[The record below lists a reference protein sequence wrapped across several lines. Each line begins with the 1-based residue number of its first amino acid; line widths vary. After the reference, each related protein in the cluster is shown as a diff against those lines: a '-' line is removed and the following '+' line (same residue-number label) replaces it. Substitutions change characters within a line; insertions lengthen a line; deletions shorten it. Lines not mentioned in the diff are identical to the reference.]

1 MQNQRCVAVSV
12 FVTISALALFA
23 AAPSAQT
30 PATGN
35 VPTVSRLVLQFT
47 ERETHLAERLAARD
61 AAGAGNSLT
70 DDFELRASNQP
81 GRPIPRAEWLAQSTQ
96 SAGVGSRITQMAV
109 HDLGETAV
117 VSFMQGA
124 DTTPG
129 LFVVDVWRRA
139 GNDWKLAVRYASP
152 IAGNVPIPGVPAA
165 EPTIPKKY

>member
-1 MQNQRCVAVSV
+1 MNIRPWIVLPAWLA
-12 FVTISALALFA
+12 ILALGLQIA
-23 AAPSAQT
+23 AAWAQ
-30 PATGN
+30 ATGN
-35 VPTVSRLVLQFT
+35 VPTISRLVMQFT
-47 ERETHLAERLAARD
+47 ERETQLVERLAARD
-61 AAGAGNSLT
+61 AAGAASSLT

-81 GRPIPRAEWLAQSTQ
+81 GRPIPRAEWLAQSMQ
-96 SAGVGSRITQMAV
+96 SAGVGTRITQMAV

-152 IAGNVPIPGVPAA
+152 IAGNVPIPGVPPA
-165 EPTIPKKY
+165 ERTIPKKY